1 MTTEGTIAPASG
13 GQWSAWWRDVRRKA
27 GLLVTQPAGAFGA
40 AIVVLLLLVA
50 IFADVV
56 APHDPFLQSLDHR
69 LLPPSSNNWF
79 GTDELG
85 RDILSRIIA
94 GSRITVFICI
104 LVAAI
109 AAPIGLLVGA
119 CAGYFGGVVDTILM
133 RITDVF
139 LALPGLILALGV
151 VASLGPG
158 IENTVI
164 AVSITVW
171 PSIARLARAETL
183 TMRNAD
189 YINAM
194 RVQGASSA
202 RIVLRHIVPNCI
214 PSVVV
219 RITMNMAGI
228 VLAAAALGF
237 LGLGAQPPTPEW
249 GSMLATSRQFM
260 SGYWWIT
267 LFPGVAILVVS
278 LAFNLLGD
286 ALRDVL
292 EPRQA

>member
-1 MTTEGTIAPASG
+1 MTEEAIAPATG
-13 GQWSAWWRDVRRKA
+13 NYWTAWWRGTRGRI
-27 GLLVTQPAGAFGA
+27 GLLMSQPAGAFGLVV
-40 AIVVLLLLVA
+40 VVLLLVTALLA
-50 IFADVV
+50 GVV

-69 LLPPSSNNWF
+69 LLPPSWVNWF

-94 GSRITVFICI
+94 GSRITVFICL
-104 LVAAI
+104 LVAMI
-109 AAPIGLLVGA
+109 AAPIGLFVGA
-119 CAGYFGGVVDTILM
+119 CAGYLGGVVDTVLM
-133 RITDVF
+133 RLTDVF

-151 VASLGPG
+151 VAALGPG

-194 RVQGASSA
+194 RVQGASNG
-202 RIVLRHIVPNCI
+202 RIILRHIVPNCI
-214 PSVVV
+214 PSVIV

-267 LFPGVAILVVS
+267 LFPGLAILVVS

-286 ALRDVL
+286 ALRDAL
-292 EPRQA
+292 EPRQS